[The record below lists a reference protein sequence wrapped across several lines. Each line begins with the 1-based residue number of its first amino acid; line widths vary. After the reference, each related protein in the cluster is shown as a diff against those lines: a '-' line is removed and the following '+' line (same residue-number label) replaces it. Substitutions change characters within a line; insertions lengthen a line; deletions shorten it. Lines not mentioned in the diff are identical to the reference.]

1 MTHGRC
7 LSIKMLSRR
16 PKSKLL
22 AGIDVTAFASVM
34 LVLVAMFILPAS
46 VVTHPW
52 NGVDLAKVSHA
63 TRMPHARREDAM
75 IVSVQRDGK
84 VYFGSD
90 LVSPGQLPALIRQQI
105 SRGSEKKLYVRADAR
120 ARYSSVKV
128 VLDEVPS
135 SGVENIA
142 FLVAQRAPSPPR

>member
-1 MTHGRC
+1 
-7 LSIKMLSRR
+7 
-16 PKSKLL
+16 
-22 AGIDVTAFASVM
+22 
-34 LVLVAMFILPAS
+34 
-46 VVTHPW
+46 
-52 NGVDLAKVSHA
+52 
-63 TRMPHARREDAM
+63 M